1 MTKKDMLRE
10 RLPPN
15 QALAAEGRWPL
26 VGEREP
32 RREDGSWS
40 LWVGGLVER
49 AREWSLEALRAEFG
63 WQEQVLD
70 IHCVTRW
77 SRLDVRF
84 GGIALSDILAVVVP
98 KPEARFVQFVA
109 RSTYGHHTSLPLAD
123 VLALDI
129 LVAFTHEGE
138 ALSSEH
144 GGPMRTV
151 VPARYFYKSLK
162 WLERIEL
169 LAEDR
174 LGTWEG
180 GSGYHNE
187 ADPWKEQRY
196 ITPSLDRK
204 LLGRL
209 LATKDFSDQEILSLQ
224 AAKMSLVG
232 LQAQRA
238 KLRNADF
245 RGADL
250 SGACFA
256 QANLSNAHLQG
267 AQLVGAGFREAD
279 VEGANFCGADLRG
292 ADLSGASLFG
302 VSFVPEE
309 HEASSLAG
317 ARIDAT
323 TCIDEDS
330 IAQLTPIQ
338 QAFVRSALISL

>member
-1 MTKKDMLRE
+1 MDALKE
-10 RLPPN
+10 RLPPH
-15 QALAAEGRWPL
+15 QALAAVGKWPL
-26 VGEREP
+26 VGERAP
-32 RREDGSWS
+32 RQDDGPWRLS
-40 LWVGGLVER
+40 VGGLVGKAQDWSMEELRSVFVEQER
-49 AREWSLEALRAEFG
+49 
-63 WQEQVLD
+63 VLD

-84 GGIALSDILAVVVP
+84 GGIALRDILAVVRP
-98 KPEARFVQFVA
+98 RAEARFVRFVA
-109 RSTYGHHTSLPLAD
+109 RSAYGHHTSLPLEDALAFD
-123 VLALDI
+123 V

-138 ALSSEH
+138 PLSSEH
-144 GGPMRTV
+144 GGPIRTV

-162 WLERIEL
+162 WLEHIEL

-180 GSGYHNE
+180 ESGYHNE

-204 LLGRL
+204 LLARL
-209 LATKDFSDQEILSLQ
+209 LAAKDFSDQEILSLQ

-245 RGADL
+245 RGAML
-250 SGACFA
+250 EGACFA

-267 AQLVGAGFREAD
+267 ADLAGADFRGAD

-292 ADLSGASLFG
+292 ADLRGASLFG
-302 VSFVPEE
+302 VSFAPES
-309 HEASSLAG
+309 HEVESIAS
-317 ARIDAT
+317 ARIDGT
-323 TCIDEDS
+323 TRIDEAS
-330 IAQLTPIQ
+330 IAQLTPTQ
-338 QAFVRSALISL
+338 QAFVQAALVLREG